1 MQQNGRRMEEEWK
14 GNGMTGFLVKRFVK
28 DYEAV
33 QKPEVRAAYGKLS
46 GLVGIFCNVIL
57 FGVKFLLGTLTAS
70 VAVTADAVNNLS
82 DASSGIIS
90 LLGFKM
96 ASRPADEEHPYGHA
110 RYEYLAG
117 LTVTVMILVIGIELL
132 KSSVLKVMHPEPVEF
147 RVVSVVVLAAAI
159 VVKLWLALFNRNLG
173 KTINSQTLL
182 TTAADSRNDVIST
195 GAVLF
200 AAVLSRISGVE
211 LDGYMGILVALFIL
225 YSGLGLI
232 RETLDPLLGKAP
244 DAGLVEEIQRKI
256 MTYPGVLG
264 THDLMIHDY
273 GPGRQFASVHVEVAA
288 EEDVIKSHDVIDNI
302 ERDFYKEMNLHL
314 VVHMDPVITGDAA
327 LGDLRSWLSSE
338 VKKVN
343 PDLTI
348 HDLRFVQGTTHSNL
362 IFDCLVPHGIAQ
374 SDAEIKE
381 AIAELVKKTY
391 PNYYCVITIDHSYA
405 AVG

>member
-1 MQQNGRRMEEEWK
+1 MEEEWK

>member
-1 MQQNGRRMEEEWK
+1 
-14 GNGMTGFLVKRFVK
+14 MTGFLVKRFVK

-327 LGDLRSWLSSE
+327 LGNLRSWLSSE

-343 PDLTI
+343 PKLTI

-381 AIAELVKKTY
+381 AISEQVKKTY

>member
-1 MQQNGRRMEEEWK
+1 
-14 GNGMTGFLVKRFVK
+14 MTGFLVKRFVK

-159 VVKLWLALFNRNLG
+159 VVKLWLALFNWNLG

>member
-1 MQQNGRRMEEEWK
+1 
-14 GNGMTGFLVKRFVK
+14 MTGFLVKRFVK

-132 KSSVLKVMHPEPVEF
+132 KSSVLKVLHPEPVEF

-159 VVKLWLALFNRNLG
+159 VVKLWMALFNRNLG
-173 KTINSQTLL
+173 KEINSQTLL

-195 GAVLF
+195 GAVLL

-244 DAGLVEEIQRKI
+244 DAGLVEEIQQKI

-314 VVHMDPVITGDAA
+314 VVHMDPVVTGDAA
-327 LGDLRSWLSSE
+327 VGDLRRWLSLE

-343 PDLTI
+343 PELTI

-362 IFDCLVPHGIAQ
+362 IFDCLVPRGIAQ
-374 SDAEIKE
+374 SDAEIKR
-381 AIAELVKKTY
+381 AIAELVKETY